1 MSKRYLV
8 LAIFI
13 AALGGCA
20 SSQPHLYQGIAS
32 SAQMSVNSNDRSQKT
47 PFAFAGDL
55 RKLASHSSV
64 VLEPIAIYRGPD
76 NQFDRL
82 SGAQIQ
88 ELSVYAERT
97 FSEALSKHGILADQS
112 SPTALRLRIV
122 LTGARLSVP
131 VLGTVSK
138 VTPVGF
144 ALSGVKAMAGK
155 EGRFIGDV
163 IYVAEFRDGT
173 SGELLQAYISKQF
186 PSAVDVG
193 ASVRPL
199 DAAKIGIRQG
209 ADTLAKDI
217 AQRLSSAR

>member
-1 MSKRYLV
+1 MIFTAV
-8 LAIFI
+8 LS
-13 AALGGCA
+13 GC
-20 SSQPHLYQGIAS
+20 STSQPHLYQGIAS
-32 SAQMSVNSNDRSQKT
+32 SAQMSVNSRESSQKT
-47 PFAFAGDL
+47 PFAFTGDM
-55 RKLASHSSV
+55 RKLAGHSSV
-64 VLEPIAIYRGPD
+64 MLEPIEIYKGPD

-82 SGAQIQ
+82 SGAQTQ
-88 ELSVYAERT
+88 ELSAYAGQT
-97 FSEALSKHGILADQS
+97 FSEALSKQGILANHPNPAS
-112 SPTALRLRIV
+112 LRLRIV

-131 VLGTVSK
+131 VLGTASK
-138 VTPVGF
+138 ITPVGF

-155 EGRFIGDV
+155 EGRFIGSV
-163 IYVAEFRDGT
+163 IYVVEFRDGKT
-173 SGELLQAYISKQF
+173 GELLLAYISKQY